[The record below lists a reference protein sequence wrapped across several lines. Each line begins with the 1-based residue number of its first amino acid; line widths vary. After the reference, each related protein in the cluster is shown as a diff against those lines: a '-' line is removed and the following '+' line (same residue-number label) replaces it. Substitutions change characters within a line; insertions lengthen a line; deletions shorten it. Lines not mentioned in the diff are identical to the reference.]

1 MKKFITTT
9 EINELFG
16 TNIVCKRITGAS
28 IDTRSLRKGNIF
40 FAIKGLNTDGHK
52 YLVEAEKKGASI
64 AFVHKKVRGIKI
76 PQINV
81 KDTSKA
87 LLKLAT
93 KYRAQLKT
101 QIVGITGSIGKTGTK
116 DAINYLLRNEKDI
129 FCSRKSFNNQ
139 YGLPLELLNMP
150 RHTKYGF
157 FEIGMNHSGEI
168 KKLVKVLQP
177 QTAIILNVENVH
189 LGNFKSLKE
198 IALAKSE
205 IFTSTKSIENL
216 IINRNSNFY
225 KLLYA
230 LFKKSKISTCLDIG
244 KVKSSKVYL
253 KKETNF
259 ANNIKYQ
266 VLLPDASKLD
276 FTLRKNQ
283 KNLIFNALAI
293 ITCFYMLGLNLK
305 LINQFKNVPF
315 TEGRGEILKSK
326 YRGNKLELHD
336 HSYNAS
342 PVSMRDTIDIF
353 NKFKN
358 KHLVYVIG
366 DMNELGNKSKK
377 FHMDL
382 IKYLILIKAN
392 KVIFVGSK
400 LYSLRKRYKRLQ
412 FEYYENIDSVISN
425 AEKIFNRNS
434 KVFLKGSNSINLR
447 KLSNHLIS

>member
-1 MKKFITTT
+1 M
-9 EINELFG
+9 
-16 TNIVCKRITGAS
+16 
-28 IDTRSLRKGNIF
+28 
-40 FAIKGLNTDGHK
+40 
-52 YLVEAEKKGASI
+52 
-64 AFVHKKVRGIKI
+64 
-76 PQINV
+76 
-81 KDTSKA
+81 
-87 LLKLAT
+87 
-93 KYRAQLKT
+93 
-101 QIVGITGSIGKTGTK
+101 GITGSIGKTGTK
-116 DAINYLLRNEKDI
+116 DAINYLLRNEEDV

-150 RHTKYGF
+150 RYTKYGF

-168 KKLVKVLQP
+168 KRLVKVLQP

-225 KLLYA
+225 KLLYM

-253 KKETNF
+253 KKETNIS
-259 ANNIKYQ
+259 NIIKYQ
-266 VLLPDASKLD
+266 VILPDASKLD

-326 YRGNKLELHD
+326 YKGNKLEVHD

-382 IKYLILIKAN
+382 IKYLILIKAK